1 MNPAQNLWSQLL
13 ADLNDPNLQWQLLA
27 VLGCIVAA
35 WWLSRVLVR
44 RLSASGGAAG
54 VNQVSLRRLLTP
66 LLVLLFIVLA
76 TRVLSSYQSVGLL
89 RVAIPLAL
97 SYLLIRA
104 VFYLLRMAFA
114 PDGRVGVILQT
125 VEQALAVLIWAGVA
139 LYITGLWPEF
149 VDYLEQTKLPV
160 GRHHESLKVLLQAL
174 IWVGVTLV
182 LALWAAALLEQRLM
196 QLDSMHS
203 SLRAVLARVGRGLL
217 ILVAVLI
224 SLSLVGIDLTVLSVF
239 GGALGVGLGLG
250 LQKLVS
256 SYVSG
261 FVVLLERSLSI
272 GDLVSVEKFSG
283 QIVQINTR
291 YTVLR
296 ASDGTEAIIPNEM
309 LVSQPVQNFSLSDR
323 NARVSSVFKVAH
335 GADVERLLAAIPVA
349 LAKLPQVLATPAPS
363 AHLLSMSIEG
373 LEIEAAVWID
383 DPYKLR
389 GSVQSAMNR
398 TLLTLLNEQ
407 QVGLSSILPTVT
419 SGNP

>member
-1 MNPAQNLWSQLL
+1 MSPARNLWSELL
-13 ADLNDPNLQWQLLA
+13 ADFHDPNLQWQVFALTA
-27 VLGCIVAA
+27 CIVLG
-35 WWLSRVLVR
+35 WWLARLFAHRWSGANDAGGIVR
-44 RLSASGGAAG
+44 HSMRS
-54 VNQVSLRRLLTP
+54 LLTP
-66 LLVLLFIVLA
+66 LLILVLLVIG
-76 TRVLSSYQSVGLL
+76 TRVLSHSQSVGLL
-89 RVAIPLAL
+89 RVAIPLAS

-104 VFYLLRMAFA
+104 AFYLLRVAFT
-114 PDGRVGVILQT
+114 PDGRASLLLQT
-125 VEQALAVLIWAGVA
+125 FEHAIALVIWAGVA

-149 VDYLEQTKLPV
+149 VEYLEQTKLPI
-160 GRHHESLKVLLQAL
+160 GRHHESLMVLLQAL

-261 FVVLLERSLSI
+261 FVVLIERSLAI

-283 QIVQINTR
+283 QIIQINTR

-296 ASDGTEAIIPNEM
+296 SSDGTEAIIPNEM

-323 NARVSSVFKVAH
+323 NTRISSSFKVVH
-335 GADVERLLAAIPVA
+335 GTDISHLLAIIPPA
-349 LAKLPQVLATPAPS
+349 LAQLPKVLAEPAPS
-363 AHLLSMSIEG
+363 AMLLGMSPEG
-373 LEIEAAVWID
+373 LEIEASVWVD
-383 DPYKLR
+383 DPFKLR
-389 GSVQSAMNR
+389 GSVQSAMNLA
-398 TLLTLLNEQ
+398 LLTLLNEQ
-407 QVGLSSILPTVT
+407 GVRLASTLPSSEH
-419 SGNP
+419 